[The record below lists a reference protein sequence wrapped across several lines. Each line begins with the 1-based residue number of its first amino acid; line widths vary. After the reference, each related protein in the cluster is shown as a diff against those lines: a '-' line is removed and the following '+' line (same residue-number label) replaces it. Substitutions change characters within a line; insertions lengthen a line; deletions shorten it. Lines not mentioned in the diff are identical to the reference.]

1 MPDRIARE
9 LAFELEQAAHKQ
21 HSEAVAAVGKVYKAA
36 KDEAYRQRDVRFN
49 TLRERRAE
57 WLHMHP
63 RTAEIAA
70 EIAIVEDAMRSF
82 RKSPP
87 APDLAVIEGAPRRLD
102 YRGSNPRSRASV
114 HPRSSARRR
123 VGRAE

>member
-9 LAFELEQAAHKQ
+9 LAFELEQAARKQ

-36 KDEAYRQRDVRFN
+36 KDEAYRQRDMGFN
-49 TLRERRAE
+49 TLRGRRADL
-57 WLHMHP
+57 LHMHP

-87 APDLAVIEGAPRRLD
+87 APDLAIIEGARHAALTIADQTLDAELRSIRDRL
-102 YRGSNPRSRASV
+102 RA
-114 HPRSSARRR
+114 
-123 VGRAE
+123 GELDAE